1 MTAGR
6 KAIIAFFLNKF
17 RLIQLEPG
25 KHNYKTYLLLIFILA
40 SHAIQIYYGG
50 MLVAKSDK
58 FLTMAKGVKSIIVNF
73 QVGKIIAGL
82 REDDIDYLLRDTEKF
97 WNSESTEKMYKLAL
111 RGAQAFQNL
120 IYAAYAVIV
129 IIPIAMGSLPFD
141 LYIPEFPGAF
151 WLLAALQCLQFL
163 YAMVIVIAV
172 DCLFLCLS
180 LFVLAQFQLLNKRLE
195 RLGKNS
201 NIMYEEAKICV
212 TRHDFLMQYTERYA
226 GMFRYALLSQ
236 YCITTLSVCVEMF
249 VFTKQNVV
257 GMAVSCFYLIAL
269 LFQLAL
275 YCFPADM
282 VIQEALYSSQAII
295 NSKWY
300 EHPRF
305 AKIFVQ
311 HIIRRSHKIIVFSAA
326 GLVNI
331 NRVAFTMIF
340 KWSVSFYALMR
351 DMAKIID

>member
-1 MTAGR
+1 M
-6 KAIIAFFLNKF
+6 
-17 RLIQLEPG
+17 
-25 KHNYKTYLLLIFILA
+25 
-40 SHAIQIYYGG
+40 
-50 MLVAKSDK
+50 
-58 FLTMAKGVKSIIVNF
+58 
-73 QVGKIIAGL
+73 GKIIAGL

-212 TRHDFLMQYTERYA
+212 TRHDFLMQ
-226 GMFRYALLSQ
+226 
-236 YCITTLSVCVEMF
+236 
-249 VFTKQNVV
+249 
-257 GMAVSCFYLIAL
+257 
-269 LFQLAL
+269 
-275 YCFPADM
+275 
-282 VIQEALYSSQAII
+282 
-295 NSKWY
+295 
-300 EHPRF
+300 
-305 AKIFVQ
+305 
-311 HIIRRSHKIIVFSAA
+311 
-326 GLVNI
+326 
-331 NRVAFTMIF
+331 
-340 KWSVSFYALMR
+340 
-351 DMAKIID
+351 